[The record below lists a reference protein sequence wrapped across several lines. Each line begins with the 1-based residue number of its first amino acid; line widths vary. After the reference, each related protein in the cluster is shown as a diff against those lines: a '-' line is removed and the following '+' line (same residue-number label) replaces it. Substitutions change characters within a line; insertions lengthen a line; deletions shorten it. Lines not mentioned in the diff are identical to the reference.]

1 MAPLNNQEPNNDGLH
16 QAIYRLFNDDLMIA
30 LAAILAST
38 VILQM
43 VVEFSAGMQ
52 AVFEYLNY
60 FIIAAFVAEYVL
72 KLYVDKSRASFVAEP
87 MHVFDLII
95 ILLALLDFSK
105 IGYVSFLPDQV
116 QLSPIL
122 RLLRVLPRILPRM
135 LLTFFLAGRTA
146 KRIKTPV
153 KQDPPL
159 KLQITTLDLNGD
171 KSGDYSSI
179 RSRLKNSDGTPIW
192 IDFQNITE
200 DDFKIIEDISI
211 VPPNLLE
218 NKLLKASFPRIDPQ
232 EKYLTMFIWDSQI
245 RTDCIER
252 LEFFTNNMLVVFNK
266 KYIITFSSG
275 KSQLF
280 NIISCMLSNE
290 ISKTK
295 IKDNE
300 FTDKILYSLLQQ
312 KLKDYSDVVQKIE
325 EKTIEFEQIPVDE
338 TSSKF
343 LEKTFY
349 FKKEILKVNGNLWHF
364 QNVLQKLTDI
374 KIINQFGIDNS
385 DVFINLY
392 AESGYLYNT
401 IQNIKESL
409 DSLIELHTNTVSY
422 DMNRVMKV
430 IAVITCLAVIP
441 ATVGGLLG
449 VNLDEGTFSIKFTE
463 IFFIISSS
471 MLLGFYAFYK
481 MKWLK

>member
-1 MAPLNNQEPNNDGLH
+1 MTPVNNDEQNNNGM
-16 QAIYRLFNDDLMIA
+16 QQIISRLFNDDLMIA

-52 AVFEYLNY
+52 AVFEYLND

-72 KLYVDKSRASFVAEP
+72 KLYAAKSRASFVVEP

-95 ILLALLDFSK
+95 ILLALFDFSK

-135 LLTFFLAGRTA
+135 LLTFFLAGRTV
-146 KRIKTPV
+146 KRIKTSDEPISL
-153 KQDPPL
+153 P
-159 KLQITTLDLNGD
+159 KLQIATLDLNG
-171 KSGDYSSI
+171 SI
-179 RSRLKNSDGTPIW
+179 NRDNLGIGSHMKNSDGKPIW

-200 DDFKIIEDISI
+200 DDFKIIEDISRI
-211 VPPNLLE
+211 SPNLLK

-232 EKYLTMFIWDSQI
+232 EKYLTVFIWDSQI
-245 RTDCIER
+245 KTNAIDH
-252 LEFFTNNMLVVFNK
+252 LEIFTNNMLVVFNEEK
-266 KYIITFSSG
+266 IITLSRG
-275 KSQLF
+275 KSQIF
-280 NIISCMLSNE
+280 DTISCVLSNE
-290 ISKTK
+290 ISKIK

-300 FTDKILYSLLQQ
+300 FTDKVLYSLLQQ
-312 KLKDYSDVVQKIE
+312 KLKDYSDIVQEIE
-325 EKTIEFEQIPVDE
+325 EETIKFEQIPVDE

-364 QNVLQKLTDI
+364 QNVLLKLKDI
-374 KIINQFGIDNS
+374 KIIEQFRIDNG
-385 DVFINLY
+385 DAFANLY

-409 DSLIELHTNTVSY
+409 DSLIELHTNTVDY

-449 VNLDEGTFSIKFTE
+449 VNLVEGNFSIKFTE
-463 IFFIISSS
+463 LFFIISSS
-471 MLLGFYAFYK
+471 MLLGIYAFYK

>member
-290 ISKTK
+290 MAEVGPFSHRARPGRKHRQL
-295 IKDNE
+295 
-300 FTDKILYSLLQQ
+300 F
-312 KLKDYSDVVQKIE
+312 
-325 EKTIEFEQIPVDE
+325 EKNDATQELANIQAWKCPHDTGSIWDC
-338 TSSKF
+338 TSWESADGP
-343 LEKTFY
+343 
-349 FKKEILKVNGNLWHF
+349 IVNIFAVNNVSNL
-364 QNVLQKLTDI
+364 
-374 KIINQFGIDNS
+374 
-385 DVFINLY
+385 
-392 AESGYLYNT
+392 
-401 IQNIKESL
+401 
-409 DSLIELHTNTVSY
+409 
-422 DMNRVMKV
+422 
-430 IAVITCLAVIP
+430 
-441 ATVGGLLG
+441 
-449 VNLDEGTFSIKFTE
+449 
-463 IFFIISSS
+463 
-471 MLLGFYAFYK
+471 
-481 MKWLK
+481 